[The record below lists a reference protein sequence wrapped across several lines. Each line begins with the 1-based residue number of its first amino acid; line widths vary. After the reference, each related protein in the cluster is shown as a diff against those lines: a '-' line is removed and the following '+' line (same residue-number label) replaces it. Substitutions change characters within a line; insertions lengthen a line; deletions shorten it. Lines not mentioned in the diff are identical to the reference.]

1 MKSPFPGMD
10 PYIEACG
17 LWGDFHHALIEAIK
31 NALAL
36 VVPERYLVRTNERPY
51 VVLIGTNGKESH
63 PFYPDVGITG
73 EAPAPAA
80 VPGGGIAIAQPATEA
95 GPVALRPFI
104 EERYRESFVE
114 IYEAEPELQLVTC
127 IEVLSPSNKRRGSEG
142 WDLYL
147 RKRQA
152 LLLGQ
157 ANLVEIDLLRGGQRM
172 PMLDPW
178 PASPYTLL
186 VGRPWRVPRCLVWP
200 ASFNRPLPSIP
211 VPLRDADPD
220 IPLSLQALIETIYTL
235 GRYARSIDYAKPLTP
250 PLAPEEAAWF
260 EQQLQVRQTT
270 S

>member
-36 VVPERYLVRTNERPY
+36 VVPENYLVRTDERSY
-51 VVLIGTNGKESH
+51 VVLVGNDGKESH
-63 PFYPDVGITG
+63 PFYPDIGITAG
-73 EAPAPAA
+73 SVAAPADA
-80 VPGGGIAIAQPATEA
+80 GGGRAVAEAATEV
-95 GPVALRPFI
+95 GPVAMRPFI
-104 EERYRESFVE
+104 EERYRETFVE
-114 IYEAEPELQLVTC
+114 IYEAGPEQQLVTC

-142 WDLYL
+142 WELYL

-172 PMLDPW
+172 PMIDPW
-178 PASPYTLL
+178 PTSPCTLL

-200 ASFNRPLPSIP
+200 AFFNRPLPPLP
-211 VPLRDADPD
+211 VPLRQSDPD
-220 IPLSLQALIETIYTL
+220 IPLNLQPLIETIYHL
-235 GRYARSIDYAKPLTP
+235 GRYARSIDYSKPLTP
-250 PLAPEEAAWF
+250 ALTPEETAWL
-260 EQQLQVRQTT
+260 EQQLQARQT
-270 S
+270 SS